1 MKRVSCYIAFV
12 ALVAVSCSSQKKED
26 DSENVEA
33 AKASF
38 VSERNIV
45 DTIHLKRT
53 DFNRQVITNGK
64 LRAVAKSVLAFP
76 VSGTLQE
83 ILVKN
88 GQYVNKDGVIA
99 RLDPTPALN
108 KLSQSR
114 QSMER
119 SELSFM
125 NDLIGYG
132 YGRDTSKIPAEIVKV
147 VRLKSGYN
155 DALFNLR
162 QAEEE
167 LVKTELR
174 APFAGKVA
182 NISVKPYETV
192 SGVFC
197 TLIDDRRFEVMF
209 SLLESEVSFI
219 KVGNTVQV
227 ALYSDSESLFKG
239 VITQI
244 NPIVDEKGQIAVT
257 AEIANSS
264 GKLIEGMNVKVIAE
278 SLLKNKLVVPKSA
291 VVMRDNFDVLFR
303 IDKERNRS
311 MWTYVKVEMSN
322 SQYHVVVPN
331 KEKNAELNEG
341 DVIIVSG
348 NLNLAEGSNVEIKNR

>member
-1 MKRVSCYIAFV
+1 MKRVYLIIAFA
-12 ALVAVSCSSQKKED
+12 ALISASCSSNKKSD
-26 DSENVEA
+26 DTDNQEM

-45 DTIHLKRT
+45 DTIHLKKT

-64 LRAVAKSVLAFP
+64 LRALAKSILVFP
-76 VSGTLQE
+76 VSGTVE
-83 ILVKN
+83 SIVVKN
-88 GQYVNKDGVIA
+88 GEYVAKDGVIA
-99 RLDPTPALN
+99 RLDPTQALN
-108 KLSQSR
+108 KLAQSR

-125 NDLIGYG
+125 NELIGYG
-132 YGRDTSKIPAEIVKV
+132 YGRDTSKIPPEIVKV

-155 DALFNLR
+155 DALFNLK
-162 QAEEE
+162 QAEDE
-167 LVKTELR
+167 LEKTILK

-182 NISVKPYETV
+182 NITAKPYESV
-192 SGVFC
+192 SGQFC
-197 TLIDDRRFEVMF
+197 TLIDDRKFEVMF
-209 SLLESEVSFI
+209 TLLESEVSYI
-219 KVGNTVQV
+219 KVGNTVKV
-227 ALYSDSESLFKG
+227 ALYSDPESVYNG
-239 VITQI
+239 IITQI

-257 AEIANSS
+257 AEISNNS

-278 SLLKNKLVVPKSA
+278 SIVKNRLVVPKGA
-291 VVMRDNFDVLFR
+291 VVMRDNFDVLFK
-303 IDKERNRS
+303 IDKERNRA

-322 SQYHVVVPN
+322 SEYHTVIAN

-341 DVIIVSG
+341 DIIIVSG

>member
-1 MKRVSCYIAFV
+1 MKRVFYLIALA
-12 ALVAVSCSSQKKED
+12 ALVSASCSSNKKG
-26 DSENVEA
+26 ENPEEQQM

-38 VSERNIV
+38 VNERNIV
-45 DTIHLKRT
+45 DTIHLRST

-64 LRAVAKSVLAFP
+64 LRAVAKSVLVFP

-83 ILVKN
+83 IVVRN
-88 GQYVNKDGVIA
+88 GQFVAKDGVIA
-99 RLDPTPALN
+99 RLDPVQAQN
-108 KLSQSR
+108 KLAQSR

-119 SELSFM
+119 AELSFM

-132 YGRDTSKIPAEIVKV
+132 YGRDTSKIPPEIVKV

-155 DALFNLR
+155 DAVFNLK
-162 QAEEE
+162 QAQDE
-167 LVKTELR
+167 LEKTVLR
-174 APFAGKVA
+174 APFAGIVA
-182 NISVKPYETV
+182 NITAKPYENV
-192 SGVFC
+192 SGQFC

-209 SLLESEVSFI
+209 SLLESEVSYI
-219 KVGNTVQV
+219 KVGSSVQV
-227 ALYSDSESLFKG
+227 ALYSDPETLYKG
-239 VITQI
+239 IITQI

-278 SLLKNKLVVPKSA
+278 SLLKNKLVVPKGA

-303 IDKERNRS
+303 IDKERNRA

-322 SQYHVVVPN
+322 SQYHAVVPN
-331 KEKNAELNEG
+331 KEKNAELNAG
-341 DVIIVSG
+341 DIIIVSG